1 MAKVDCEAEMRTPK
15 LHRTSL
21 AYTSYTGFD
30 VTTHSLPS
38 LQVKALFHFKIDS
51 ILLTSCPPQL
61 SNYLNDFK
69 TVQDHSR
76 AYKTQHFFFRI
87 LCVCRRPL
95 NGRSGMLATRHVE
108 VVSR

>member
-1 MAKVDCEAEMRTPK
+1 MRTPK

-76 AYKTQHFFFRI
+76 AYKTQHFFSVFSACAAD
-87 LCVCRRPL
+87 L
-95 NGRSGMLATRHVE
+95 
-108 VVSR
+108 